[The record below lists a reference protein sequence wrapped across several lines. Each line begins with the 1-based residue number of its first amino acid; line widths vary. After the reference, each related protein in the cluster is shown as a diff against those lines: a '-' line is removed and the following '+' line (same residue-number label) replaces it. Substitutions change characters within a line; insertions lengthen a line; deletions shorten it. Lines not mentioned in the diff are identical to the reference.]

1 MTVKECELRNRL
13 AMLGAIN
20 WAKGEDDSEI
30 TYWSVVLMCECLDIK
45 CPDYMVKFVSSEN
58 VNRFRCYGSYKRIG
72 NFLDKLAKKILEKET
87 YLKENCFVVKEG
99 DKE

>member
-58 VNRFRCYGSYKRIG
+58 VNRFPQSIC
-72 NFLDKLAKKILEKET
+72 EH
-87 YLKENCFVVKEG
+87 LKQCCINNGGWNPIRADIKAV
-99 DKE
+99 